1 MSEETTPAAS
11 TGCRDVPATDALADA
26 HALYSSGQLDRS
38 EQAFTALLDT
48 RFRPGALYGLAMI
61 AWKRGDP
68 ARSRALLEQSLGVDR
83 RNPELLCDLARMRL
97 ADGDRDGAIALLGE
111 ALSYQPSH
119 RAALGELVA
128 LGEAGPAASPAQTP
142 VATIP
147 RPPHQPNSSD
157 SLVGT
162 VNHVVRSVGPYRGSP
177 AALQILTFRV
187 QTYDGAGSP
196 GEVVGVTMRGTE
208 ITGTL
213 EEGDWV
219 EIEDRPRSGEGA
231 QPKEVRNLTVN
242 DVVKAKMAWIMTR

>member
-1 MSEETTPAAS
+1 M
-11 TGCRDVPATDALADA
+11 DATDALGQA
-26 HALYSSGQLDRS
+26 HALYTGGQLDQS
-38 EQAFTALLDT
+38 EQAFAALLDT

-83 RNPELLCDLARMRL
+83 HNPELLCDLARMRL
-97 ADGDRDGAIALLGE
+97 ADGDRDGAIALFGE

-128 LGEAGPAASPAQTP
+128 LGEASPTETRAQTP
-142 VATIP
+142 VAAIP
-147 RPPHQPNSSD
+147 RPPNEPTSPD

-162 VNHVVRSVGPYRGSP
+162 ANHVVRSVGPYRGSP

-187 QTYDGAGSP
+187 QTYDGGGSP

-219 EIEDRPRSGEGA
+219 EIEDRPPSGEGA
-231 QPKEVRNLTVN
+231 QPKEVRNLSVN
-242 DVVKAKMAWIMTR
+242 DVVRAKKAWIMTR